1 MSHDHLQANFH
12 LGKLI
17 SMYFKSHLKTVFFNE
32 SDIIYCKAE
41 GCYTSIH
48 LKDNQ
53 TLTISKVLKS
63 LESLLSNERFCRC
76 HRSYLVNKEQV
87 LYYNNKNGC
96 LVLSN
101 KVEIP
106 VSKRKLEFVFTT
118 LNNSYTY

>member
-1 MSHDHLQANFH
+1 
-12 LGKLI
+12 
-17 SMYFKSHLKTVFFNE
+17 MYFKSHLKTVFFNE

-48 LKDNQ
+48 FKDNQ

-76 HRSYLVNKEQV
+76 HRSYIVNKEHV